1 MKPTLEDVVR
11 PDMVVGGYR
20 IEKKLGAGG
29 FGKVFLAWRDGSP
42 CALKFIHLESV
53 GEWGWRELF
62 IMLRHQFS
70 GVVKLLSHFKWLE
83 EKPEYLVLVM
93 EYVPGVTLY
102 QWARDNNPCARELV
116 EMLLPIARALK
127 EVHAENVLHRDL
139 KGDNVLVH
147 EADGAP
153 VVVDFGA
160 GTMPGVPRV
169 TGALAPA
176 NLRYRSPEAVAF
188 FLRED
193 RKRGESYDYS
203 VRDELYSLGVILY
216 VLATD
221 VYPFNG
227 PDDELMGEIL
237 AGNPKPP
244 HVRNSRVPRPLSELC
259 LRLLA
264 REPHARV
271 PNAEALCVALEKLLE
286 VAKADPRWEIALCYG
301 WTVDGR
307 TTEDEPERVGHDS
320 QAWLRRWIRQK
331 PKRGR
336 PPAPPAP
343 AEPLAPVEPAAP
355 PAVPPEV
362 VYPAPVEPAAPP
374 AVPSAAP
381 GLSTASP
388 IPTLRDR
395 VRQVAPVLVVV
406 VVGLVVA
413 VGLGHVFGQFQPPPS
428 IPTPVQPVLTPPVP
442 AEFSFDGPTPWA
454 MHVHEV
460 APPWKPPEAD
470 TGAAPSKADTSAPV
484 TTMTLSSGTTRMKKK
499 KAPGSQAAK
508 KGNGSNVLLAVAAA
522 TASMACPGVQ
532 VRKEPAPQACPAGAV
547 ETMTHQLGLRL
558 GERHGAHMPGAQ
570 FHSSEP
576 VPVKEGPVSLELVGA
591 WEVGPQAEFRGGR
604 VVLPHG
610 TRLSGL
616 LCIGEKRV
624 YGRITQAVAPNGD
637 TFTVCMEL
645 IGQFDDERGVEIKS
659 DGGAIKVHPRVEV
672 KTVDR
677 FE

>member
-1 MKPTLEDVVR
+1 MKTTLEDVVQ
-11 PDMVVGGYR
+11 PGMVVGGYR

-29 FGKVFLAWRDGSP
+29 FGKVFLAWRDGGP

-62 IMLRHQFS
+62 IMLRHEFPN
-70 GVVKLLSHFKWLE
+70 VVKLLSHFKWPE

-102 QWARDNNPCARELV
+102 QWARDSNPCARELV
-116 EMLLPIARALK
+116 EKLLPLSRALK
-127 EVHAENVLHRDL
+127 GVHAREVLHRDL
-139 KGDNVLVH
+139 KGDNVLVC

-153 VVVDFGA
+153 VLVDFGA
-160 GTMPGVPRV
+160 GAMPGAPRV

-203 VRDELYSLGVILY
+203 VRDELYALGVILY

-237 AGNPKPP
+237 DGDPKPP
-244 HVRNSRVPRPLSELC
+244 HVRNSRVPRALSELC
-259 LRLLA
+259 LHLLA
-264 REPHARV
+264 KAPARV
-271 PNAEALCVALEKLLE
+271 PDAETLCVALEKLLVE
-286 VAKADPRWEIALCYG
+286 AKADPRWEVPLCYG

-307 TTEDEPERVGHDS
+307 TTEDAPELVGHDPE
-320 QAWLRRWIRQK
+320 AWLRKWIRQK

-336 PPAPPAP
+336 PPAPPVVAP
-343 AEPLAPVEPAAP
+343 APPEP
-355 PAVPPEV
+355 PAT
-362 VYPAPVEPAAPP
+362 
-374 AVPSAAP
+374 
-381 GLSTASP
+381 STV
-388 IPTLRDR
+388 PTLRTR
-395 VRQVAPVLVVV
+395 VRRAAPVLVA
-406 VVGLVVA
+406 VVGLAVVG
-413 VGLGHVFGQFQPPPS
+413 VGLGYVLGQRQPPPS
-428 IPTPVQPVLTPPVP
+428 SPTPGQPVLTLSLPG
-442 AEFSFDGPTPWA
+442 EFSLDDPAPWA
-454 MHVHEV
+454 THVHEV

-470 TGAAPSKADTSAPV
+470 AGATPPKADTPAPV

-499 KAPGSQAAK
+499 APGSQEEKEK
-508 KGNGSNVLLAVAAA
+508 KGNGSTGANVLLAVAAA
-522 TASMACPGVQ
+522 ANMACPGAQ

-547 ETMTHQLGLRL
+547 ETMTRQLGMDL
-558 GERHGAHMPGAQ
+558 GDRDRGILGDRGSVDLPGKKKG
-570 FHSSEP
+570 SNES
-576 VPVKEGPVSLELVGA
+576 VPVKDGPISLELKGHFAVGTDPM
-591 WEVGPQAEFRGGR
+591 GRGGR
-604 VVLPHG
+604 IALPDG
-610 TRLSGL
+610 TRLSGQ

-624 YGRITQAVAPNGD
+624 YGRITQAVTPAGD

-645 IGQFDDERGVEIKS
+645 YDHGDRGLEIEP
-659 DGGAIKVHPRVEV
+659 DGGAVKVHPIADVRA
-672 KTVDR
+672 VDR

>member
-11 PDMVVGGYR
+11 PGMVVSGYR

-62 IMLRHQFS
+62 IMLRHEFPN
-70 GVVKLLSHFKWLE
+70 VVKLLSHFKWPE

-93 EYVPGVTLY
+93 EYVQGVTLY

-116 EMLLPIARALK
+116 EKLLPLSQALK
-127 EVHAENVLHRDL
+127 GVHAKEVLHRDL
-139 KGDNVLVH
+139 KGDNVLVR
-147 EADGAP
+147 EGNGAP
-153 VVVDFGA
+153 VLVDFGA
-160 GTMPGVPRV
+160 GTMPNAPRV

-193 RKRGESYDYS
+193 RKRGERYDYT
-203 VRDELYSLGVILY
+203 VKDELYALGVILY

-244 HVRNSRVPRPLSELC
+244 HVRNSRVPRALSELC

-264 REPHARV
+264 KAPARV
-271 PNAEALCVALEKLLE
+271 PDAEALCGALEKLLE
-286 VAKADPRWEIALCYG
+286 DARTDPRWEVPLCYG

-307 TTEDEPERVGHDS
+307 TTEDAPELVGHNPE
-320 QAWLRRWIRQK
+320 AWLRRWIRQK

-336 PPAPPAP
+336 PPAPPVVAP
-343 AEPLAPVEPAAP
+343 APPEP
-355 PAVPPEV
+355 PAT
-362 VYPAPVEPAAPP
+362 
-374 AVPSAAP
+374 
-381 GLSTASP
+381 STV
-388 IPTLRDR
+388 PTLRTR
-395 VRQVAPVLVVV
+395 VKRVAPVLVA
-406 VVGLVVA
+406 VVGLVV
-413 VGLGHVFGQFQPPPS
+413 VGLGLGHVLGQLQPPPS
-428 IPTPVQPVLTPPVP
+428 TPTPGQPALAP
-442 AEFSFDGPTPWA
+442 ALPGEFSLNEPAPWA
-454 MHVHEV
+454 THVHEV

-470 TGAAPSKADTSAPV
+470 AGATPQKADTPAPV

-499 KAPGSQAAK
+499 APGSQAER
-508 KGNGSNVLLAVAAA
+508 KGNGSTGANVLLAVAAA
-522 TASMACPGVQ
+522 ANMACPGAQ

-547 ETMTHQLGLRL
+547 ETMTDRLGLHV
-558 GERHGAHMPGAQ
+558 GGRHGADMPGAKRG
-570 FHSSEP
+570 SNEP
-576 VPVKEGPVSLELVGA
+576 VSVKEGPISLVLKGH
-591 WEVGPQAEFRGGR
+591 WEVGTDAMSRGGR
-604 VVLPHG
+604 IALPDG
-610 TRLSGL
+610 TRLSGQ
-616 LCIGEKRV
+616 LCIGEKRI
-624 YGRITQAVAPNGD
+624 YGRITQAVTPTGD
-637 TFTVCMEL
+637 SFTVCMEL
-645 IGQFDDERGVEIKS
+645 YDQIGHRGLETEP

-672 KTVDR
+672 KTVER

>member
-11 PDMVVGGYR
+11 PGRVVSGYR

-62 IMLRHQFS
+62 IMLRHEFPN
-70 GVVKLLSHFKWLE
+70 VVKLLSHFKWPE

-102 QWARDNNPCARELV
+102 QWARDTNPCARELV
-116 EMLLPIARALK
+116 EKLLPLSRALK
-127 EVHAENVLHRDL
+127 EVHAQEVKHRDL
-139 KGDNVLVH
+139 KGDNVLVR
-147 EADGAP
+147 ETDGAP
-153 VVVDFGA
+153 VLVDFGA
-160 GTMPGVPRV
+160 GAMPGAPRV

-203 VRDELYSLGVILY
+203 VKDELYALGVILY

-227 PDDELMGEIL
+227 PDDELLGEIL
-237 AGNPKPP
+237 AGKPKPP
-244 HVRNSRVPRPLSELC
+244 HVRNSRVPQALSELC
-259 LRLLA
+259 LHLLA
-264 REPHARV
+264 KANARV
-271 PNAEALCVALEKLLE
+271 PDAEALCGALEKLLE
-286 VAKADPRWEIALCYG
+286 EAKADPRWEVPLCYG

-307 TTEDEPERVGHDS
+307 TTEDAPELVGHDP

-331 PKRGR
+331 PKRGK
-336 PPAPPAP
+336 PPAPPVVAP
-343 AEPLAPVEPAAP
+343 A
-355 PAVPPEV
+355 PPE
-362 VYPAPVEPAAPP
+362 PSSTKTRPP
-374 AVPSAAP
+374 
-381 GLSTASP
+381 
-388 IPTLRDR
+388 LRTR
-395 VRQVAPVLVVV
+395 MRWAFPVLVA
-406 VVGLVVA
+406 VVGLA
-413 VGLGHVFGQFQPPPS
+413 VGVGHVLGQLRPPPS
-428 IPTPVQPVLTPPVP
+428 TPTPGQPVLSLSLPT
-442 AEFSFDGPTPWA
+442 EFFLDGPMRWA
-454 MHVHEV
+454 THVHEV

-470 TGAAPSKADTSAPV
+470 AGAAPSKANTPAPV

-499 KAPGSQAAK
+499 APGSQAEKEK
-508 KGNGSNVLLAVAAA
+508 KGNNSTGANVLLAMAAA
-522 TASMACPGVQ
+522 ANMACPGAQ

-547 ETMTHQLGLRL
+547 ETMTRQLGLRL
-558 GERHGAHMPGAQ
+558 GERHGAGMPGERQ
-570 FHSSEP
+570 GSSEP
-576 VPVKEGPVSLELVGA
+576 VPVKEGPVSLELAGA
-591 WEVGPQAEFRGGR
+591 WAVGTDAMGRGGR
-604 VVLPHG
+604 VVLPDG
-610 TRLSGL
+610 TRLTGQ

-624 YGRITQAVAPNGD
+624 YGRITQAITPTGD

-645 IGQFDDERGVEIKS
+645 VDPYSGKRGLEIEP
-659 DGGAIKVHPRVEV
+659 DGGAIKVHPRAAV
-672 KTVDR
+672 KTVER